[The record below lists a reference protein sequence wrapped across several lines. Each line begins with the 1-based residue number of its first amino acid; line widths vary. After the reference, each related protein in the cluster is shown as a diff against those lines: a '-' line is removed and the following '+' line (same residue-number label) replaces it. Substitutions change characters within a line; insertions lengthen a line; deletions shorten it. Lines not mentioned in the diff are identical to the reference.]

1 MLGDELED
9 LDQLE
14 ADATPSYLLPATP
27 ADVIGGKV
35 ADKEDEFGLPSAPLA
50 NN

>member
-9 LDQLE
+9 LDGLE

-27 ADVIGGKV
+27 ADTIGGKEAEKV
-35 ADKEDEFGLPSAPLA
+35 FDLPSAPLA